1 MKRPGPFHTLAA
13 GAVVA
18 VALGAMSVGT
28 APSTVDAAAIAG
40 TADTATP
47 AAASSPPAAGATT
60 SVTPEPTDTA
70 SVAPAPTGTA
80 EAGEAADPTPKRAD
94 YAGVAQGNGG
104 LVALSIKNGKAVA
117 YFCDG
122 RVESWLKGTAEDN
135 TVTLTGKG
143 SLITAALGDGRARGR
158 LQVGKAKW
166 RFTAPLVKKPSGLY
180 RATAVVRGAKVVGG
194 WIVLLGG
201 RQIGLVNVDDS
212 PYPAPKLTP
221 GSPVNVDGTELR
233 PEDTDAFIDDL

>member
-1 MKRPGPFHTLAA
+1 M
-13 GAVVA
+13 
-18 VALGAMSVGT
+18 
-28 APSTVDAAAIAG
+28 
-40 TADTATP
+40 
-47 AAASSPPAAGATT
+47 
-60 SVTPEPTDTA
+60 TPEPT
-70 SVAPAPTGTA
+70 GTA
-80 EAGEAADPTPKRAD
+80 QAGEATDPTPKRAD

-158 LQVGKAKW
+158 LQVGKVKW

-194 WIVLLGG
+194 WIVLPDG